1 MISIISVLCCG
12 TCIAAAIYFFVDKK
26 KDSGR
31 RRRRQNNEVV
41 PVSGNE
47 AVPVSGDHHCATCS
61 ALRRHCSN
69 KCGVISVA
77 QSVDYH
83 TGLSNDNSPPPY
95 TNYFTTPPY
104 TGLDEKPPAYS
115 NLGYEASPAG
125 NVPSDAAPAY
135 TATADTPV
143 DASSS
148 SSAVTVEEVA
158 ASVASDGNAAAATTP
173 AATNAAPSVPSSQQI
188 GMTPDDSAKSESKM
202 AQAPADVM
210 SDA

>member
-1 MISIISVLCCG
+1 MLLLQDSFG
-12 TCIAAAIYFFVDKK
+12 FRWWHRFVWCF
-26 KDSGR
+26 SF
-31 RRRRQNNEVV
+31 
-41 PVSGNE
+41 
-47 AVPVSGDHHCATCS
+47 
-61 ALRRHCSN
+61 
-69 KCGVISVA
+69 A

-104 TGLDEKPPAYS
+104 TGFDEKPPAYS

-125 NVPSDAAPAY
+125 TVPSDAAPAY
-135 TATADTPV
+135 TATADTPA

-148 SSAVTVEEVA
+148 SAVAVEEVA
-158 ASVASDGNAAAATTP
+158 ASVVSGDSTTTATTNTTT
-173 AATNAAPSVPSSQQI
+173 ADAAPSVPSSQPI
-188 GMTPDDSAKSESKM
+188 GMTLDDSAQSESKM